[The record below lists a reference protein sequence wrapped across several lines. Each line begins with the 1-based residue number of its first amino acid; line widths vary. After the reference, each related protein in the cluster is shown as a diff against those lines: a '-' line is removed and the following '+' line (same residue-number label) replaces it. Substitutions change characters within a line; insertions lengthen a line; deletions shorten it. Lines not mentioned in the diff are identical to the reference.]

1 MLYSCFIVSQDLILL
16 KNNCSDAARLIA
28 RDQSNCFFFCTHVVR
43 CVLASLIRANVRLE
57 RTTRPFKMAF
67 CVLLGSP
74 LCFPF
79 SMPQITGLF
88 CTRLSDAVQRG
99 KNAFRNGP
107 TFLPPSGWS
116 PGMGRPPHFVAF
128 D

>member
-74 LCFPF
+74 LCFSLFHASNNRPF
-79 SMPQITGLF
+79 LHTIIGRSSAWKK
-88 CTRLSDAVQRG
+88 CVQ
-99 KNAFRNGP
+99 KWPYFPVAKWME
-107 TFLPPSGWS
+107 SGHGS
-116 PGMGRPPHFVAF
+116 STTLRCF
-128 D
+128 